1 MVTPRATVIVSGG
14 MDSTVLAYQY
24 DAHGHDLTLVS
35 FDYGQ
40 RHVRELAYA
49 ARTASALGAEHVIVD
64 LSGLGAMLPSALT
77 SEGADVP
84 HGHYA
89 DDTMR
94 ATVVPNRNLIMLA
107 VAGGLSAARGGGILA
122 TGVHAGDHPIY
133 PDCREG
139 FINAAELAIRLGTEG
154 VGTSEVTLEAP
165 FVRITKADICARG
178 EVLHVPWSDTWS
190 CYEGGDVHCGECG
203 TCVERIEAFQL
214 ANVTDPTTYA
224 VQQLA
229 MP

>member
-1 MVTPRATVIVSGG
+1 MTKAIVIASGG

-24 DAHGHDLTLVS
+24 DAHGDEPTLLS

-40 RHVRELAYA
+40 RHKKELDYA
-49 ARTASALGAEHVIVD
+49 ARTAERLGVDHLTID
-64 LSGLGAMLPSALT
+64 LSGLGRVLTSALT
-77 SEGADVP
+77 SDDIAVP

-89 DDTMR
+89 AESMR

-107 VAGGLSAARGGGILA
+107 VAGGVAASRGAGIVA
-122 TGVHAGDHPIY
+122 TGVHAGDHAIY

-139 FINAAELAIRLGTEG
+139 FINAAELAIKLGTEG
-154 VGTSEVTLEAP
+154 VGPVPVVLEAP

-178 EVLHVPWSDTWS
+178 EALNVPWEDTWS
-190 CYEGGDVHCGECG
+190 CYEGLTHHCGLCG

-224 VQQLA
+224 AVPA
-229 MP
+229 TT